1 MNLSFFNCMKFTC
14 LVSLIVVGLSVYKI
28 NNEGLK
34 YGIEFMGGTEVVL
47 DFNEDTKIDTIRN
60 LFAENSLYTS
70 KSCQRINSKRNIIH
84 NLWVRGDFDLCF
96 FQIQL

>member
-34 YGIEFMGGTEVVL
+34 YGIEFMGGTEAV
-47 DFNEDTKIDTIRN
+47 
-60 LFAENSLYTS
+60 SYTHL
-70 KSCQRINSKRNIIH
+70 RAHETLR
-84 NLWVRGDFDLCF
+84 
-96 FQIQL
+96 